1 MNTPLKG
8 ACIFGQSGGPSS
20 VINASAYGVIKTALD
35 SEYIT
40 KVYGANHGIKG
51 VLEDR
56 LLVMDEGEIVANGT
70 PASLKARISGDVVT
84 IDLAKEDQE
93 KATGA
98 VRHAVELRDVATT
111 DNSLLV
117 TVEEG
122 GVAVAPIL
130 RSLDDA
136 GIAFGSI
143 SVNRP
148 SLDDVFLTLTGR
160 SLREAA

>member
-1 MNTPLKG
+1 APQLDLDG
-8 ACIFGQSGGPSS
+8 LLGRALLELSGGQRRRFDVALGLMHQPKL
-20 VINASAYGVIKTALD
+20 VFLDEPTTGLDPQARANLWGHIGELREKTGVTIVLTTHYLDEADAL
-35 SEYIT
+35 S
-40 KVYGANHGIKG
+40 
-51 VLEDR
+51 DR

-98 VRHAVELRDVATT
+98 VRHAVELRDVTTT

-122 GVAVAPIL
+122 G
-130 RSLDDA
+130 
-136 GIAFGSI
+136 
-143 SVNRP
+143 
-148 SLDDVFLTLTGR
+148 
-160 SLREAA
+160 